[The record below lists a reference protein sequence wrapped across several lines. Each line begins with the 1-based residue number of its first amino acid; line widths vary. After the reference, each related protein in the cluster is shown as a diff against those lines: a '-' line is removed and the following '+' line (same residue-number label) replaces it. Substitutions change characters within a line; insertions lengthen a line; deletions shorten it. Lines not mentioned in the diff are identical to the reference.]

1 MSQAFTKEGDASDD
15 PPERPLSGRSKMPS
29 FRAAGPGDVPAL
41 CALVNS
47 AYRGE
52 GSKRGWTTEADLL
65 GGQRTDEGKL
75 REMLEDGRVELAE
88 DGGVLVGC
96 VYLRKEPSGAC
107 YLGMLTI
114 DPARQ
119 AGGLGKLLLARSEE
133 LAAAWGCGRLR
144 MTVISGRAELIAYYE
159 RRGYRTTGVEEPFP
173 EDDPRFGLP
182 KVKGLKFVEL
192 VKALS
197 A

>member
-1 MSQAFTKEGDASDD
+1 
-15 PPERPLSGRSKMPS
+15 MPA
-29 FRAAGPGDVPAL
+29 FRAAGPKDVAAI

-65 GGQRTDEGKL
+65 GGQRTDEEKL
-75 REMLEDGRVELAE
+75 REMISEGRVELAE
-88 DGGVLVGC
+88 EDGVLVGC
-96 VYLRKEPSGAC
+96 VHLKKEPSGAC

-119 AGGLGKLLLARSEE
+119 AAGLGKKLLARSEG
-133 LAAAWGCGRLR
+133 LASEWGCRHLR
-144 MTVISGRAELIAYYE
+144 MCVISVRAELIAYYE
-159 RRGYRTTGVEEPFP
+159 RLGYEKTGVEEPFP
-173 EDDPRFGLP
+173 EEDPRFGLP

-192 VKALS
+192 LKVLAV
-197 A
+197 